1 MSPTSG
7 SVGAPPARVH
17 CKRAVRLSPAPALA
31 STFGGPAVG
40 GRLKPLQTDEQER
53 GEVAGRNFKVPD
65 GNVDPS
71 AADLGLSKQMRRN
84 IRASGDF
91 RILGG
96 RAVPNGRDPLGGMS
110 RPPLG
115 SLRVTEVMTPRLLLN
130 WKPPGKR
137 QGVGRLAR
145 ARDHR
150 RRAEEHRPRPG
161 RGPEESRPCRRLRGM
176 SVQGGGTRGR
186 GGDAGRGCR
195 SGFVEGRGPRSP
207 RRAPAGAARPL
218 WQPPK
223 VCRMPT
229 ARHQSGP
236 KPILRET
243 GDRLASS
250 SLRRWRGAGF
260 P

>member
-1 MSPTSG
+1 MPVMGTYPRSGRADCTRVRAGLGFHHVDRSRLLSSGDQCLIFARVAAPPRIGRGRATAATAMSPTSG

-17 CKRAVRLSPAPALA
+17 CKRAVRLSPAPAPA
-31 STFGGPAVG
+31 ATFGGPAAG

-71 AADLGLSKQMRRN
+71 AADLGLSRRN
-84 IRASGDF
+84 IRGVWRF

-137 QGVGRLAR
+137 QGVGRLAPHGIIAAEPKTPR
-145 ARDHR
+145 IALVRD
-150 RRAEEHRPRPG
+150 E
-161 RGPEESRPCRRLRGM
+161 
-176 SVQGGGTRGR
+176 
-186 GGDAGRGCR
+186 
-195 SGFVEGRGPRSP
+195 
-207 RRAPAGAARPL
+207 APKKADPAA
-218 WQPPK
+218 
-223 VCRMPT
+223 
-229 ARHQSGP
+229 
-236 KPILRET
+236 
-243 GDRLASS
+243 D
-250 SLRRWRGAGF
+250 
-260 P
+260 